1 MYCYCIGSSFGVYEA
16 FSKRFE
22 ISQSELDSS
31 IFNGT
36 DLYRHII
43 SNSHVNGYLAHRDLP
58 TDLSDWNGL
67 NGLITYFYDMCFGP
81 VSGVAQHE
89 FDKLFFFN

>member
-1 MYCYCIGSSFGVYEA
+1 MFMRHSPNV
-16 FSKRFE
+16 FE
-22 ISQSELDSS
+22 ISQSELNCS
-31 IFNGT
+31 IFHGT

-67 NGLITYFYDMCFGP
+67 NGHKHTSTICILDPFQVLLNMNLI
-81 VSGVAQHE
+81 S
-89 FDKLFFFN
+89 